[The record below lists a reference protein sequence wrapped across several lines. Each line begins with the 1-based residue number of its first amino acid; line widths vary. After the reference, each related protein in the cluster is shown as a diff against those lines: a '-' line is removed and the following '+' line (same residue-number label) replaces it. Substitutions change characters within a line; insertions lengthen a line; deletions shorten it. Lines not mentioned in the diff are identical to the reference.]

1 MAIYTVHAGH
11 AADGK
16 SFCGASGFCKESTE
30 ARKIKNAVIKYLKDA
45 DHTVYDCTVDSGTSQ
60 SNIIYQIKQKI
71 NSHSGVTC
79 NISIHLNASNGAGHG
94 TETLVYSNSGLAGT
108 IAKRVCDKISNL
120 GYRSRGVKIRTNLGV
135 LKGITNGGANILVE
149 TFFCD
154 NEDDYNL
161 YKEIGADGIG
171 KAIAEGIL
179 GITINDSTPKPSTPA
194 PSVPASNLYRV
205 RKSWADAKSQIGA
218 YSNLDNA
225 KANCKIGYSVFD
237 SNGNVVYS
245 NIETPTPQIKPIQ
258 TNSAPTQSNVLKQ
271 GNRGDA
277 VKTMQNMLNVC
288 GYDCGK
294 ADGIFGSGTKNAL
307 VKMQKANGLV
317 GDGIYGAKSKAKLEE
332 LYKAKTAPKP
342 VTPPSSKP
350 SVNTNTYSKTQF
362 IKDVQSAIGA
372 KVDGIAGNETLSKT
386 VTISKSKNNK
396 HAVVKAIQ
404 KYLNVL
410 GYNCGTAD
418 GIAGS
423 KFDSAVKAYQ
433 KANGCVSDG
442 EITAKGKTWKKLLG
456 LA

>member
-16 SFCGASGFCKESTE
+16 SFCGASGYCKESTE
-30 ARKIKNAVIKYLKDA
+30 ARKIKDAVAKYLRDA
-45 DHTVYDCTVDSGTSQ
+45 GHTVHDCTIDSGSSQ
-60 SNIIYQIKQKI
+60 SNIIYQIKKKI
-71 NSHSGVTC
+71 NSHSDVTC
-79 NISIHLNASNGAGHG
+79 NISIHLNASNGIGYG

-108 IAKRVCDKISNL
+108 IAKRVCDKISDL
-120 GYRSRGVKIRTNLGV
+120 GYRNRGVKVRTNLGV

-154 NEDDYNL
+154 NKNDVDL
-161 YKEIGADGIG
+161 YGKVGADRIG
-171 KAIAEGIL
+171 KAIAEGVL
-179 GITINDSTPKPSTPA
+179 GTTLSEPTPNPSTPT
-194 PSVPASNLYRV
+194 PSTSNLYRV
-205 RKSWADAKSQIGA
+205 RKSWTDVKSQIGA

-225 KANCKIGYSVFD
+225 KRECKVGYSVFD
-237 SNGNVVYS
+237 SNGNIVYS
-245 NIETPTPQIKPIQ
+245 NVGTPTPTPQPTPVQPKP
-258 TNSAPTQSNVLKQ
+258 TPTSTQSNVLKQ
-271 GNRGDA
+271 GDRGDA
-277 VKTMQNMLNVC
+277 VKTMQNMLNAC

-317 GDGIYGAKSKAKLEE
+317 GDGIYGAKSKTKLEE
-332 LYKAKTAPKP
+332 LYKVKT
-342 VTPPSSKP
+342 
-350 SVNTNTYSKTQF
+350 NIYSKTQF

-372 KVDGIAGNETLSKT
+372 KVDGIAGNETLLKT
-386 VTISKSKNNK
+386 VTVSKSKNNK
-396 HAVVKAIQ
+396 HAVVKVIQ
-404 KYLNVL
+404 KYLNAL